1 MKKDKVTINLEDWK
15 AMHTIRCKMELYFK
29 YKSDSREVIA
39 ALAPS
44 FLKDVQKLLKEIE

>member
-1 MKKDKVTINLEDWK
+1 MKKDKVTINLEEWK
-15 AMHTIRCKMELYFK
+15 VMYAIQCKMELYFK
-29 YKSDSREVIA
+29 YKSDCREVIA

>member
-1 MKKDKVTINLEDWK
+1 MKRDKVTINTEEWRALY
-15 AMHTIRCKMELYFK
+15 TIQCKMELYFK

-44 FLKDVQKLLKEIE
+44 FLEDVQKLLKEIE